1 MNKILLSFDVEEFDI
16 PREYGAEVSAREEIA
31 VSADGLATIL
41 DLLESKKVTATFFV
55 TAVFAERAPALFAR
69 IVSGGHEIASHGL
82 RHTGLE
88 LGDLAESKR
97 ILERLSGLPVT
108 GFRAARLA
116 PVPAEEI
123 ARHYVYDSSLNP
135 TFLPGRYNNLGKPAT
150 VFREPCGLLRC
161 PVSVVPLTRFP
172 LFWLSFKN
180 LPLWPYCVLA
190 GAALSHYGFFSLYT
204 HPCEYNAAI
213 RDPRWRLPKYVVR
226 RAGKEQLDRLR
237 ILIERLGN
245 KGEFVTFTSYLKEF

>member
-16 PREYGAEVSAREEIA
+16 PREYGAEVSEQDEIA
-31 VSADGLATIL
+31 VSAAGLEPVL
-41 DLLESKKVTATFFV
+41 DLLEAKKVTATFFV
-55 TAVFAERAPALFAR
+55 TAVFAERAPGLFAR

-82 RHTGLE
+82 RHTGFE
-88 LGDLAESKR
+88 IGDLAESKR
-97 ILERLSGLPVT
+97 ILERLSGCRVT

-123 ARHYVYDSSLNP
+123 GRYYDYDSSLNP
-135 TFLPGRYNNLGKPAT
+135 TFLPGRYNNLNKPAT

-161 PVSVVPLTRFP
+161 PVSVTPLARFP

-180 LPLWPYCVLA
+180 LPLGPYCLLA

-204 HPCEYNAAI
+204 HPWEYNAAI
-213 RDPRWRLPKYVVR
+213 RDPRWKLPKYIVR
-226 RAGKEQLDRLR
+226 HAGGEQLDRLGV
-237 ILIERLGN
+237 LIDRLGS
-245 KGEFVTFTSYLKEF
+245 KGEFTTFNSYLREF